1 MDLQD
6 FVQQGE
12 GREEDKVAAWN
23 LFQEAYEFQMKGK
36 LDDAVR
42 SYKQSIDMFPTA
54 EAYTFLGWTY
64 SFLGQLHEAI
74 EECHQAIRTD
84 PDFGNPYNDIGAYLI
99 EMDQL
104 DEAIPW
110 LERATH
116 AKRYASPSFPHMNL
130 GRIYEKQGHWDLAI
144 DSYKTAVTLNPEYT
158 PAKRGMMRLISRM
171 N

>member
-23 LFQEAYEFQMKGK
+23 LFQEAYEFQMKGN

-144 DSYKTAVTLNPEYT
+144 DSYKTAFTLNPEYT
-158 PAKRGMMRLISRM
+158 PARRGMMRLISRM

>member
-12 GREEDKVAAWN
+12 GREEDKLAAWH
-23 LFQEAYEFQMKGK
+23 LFQQAYECQMRGELEEAITLYK
-36 LDDAVR
+36 R
-42 SYKQSIDMFPTA
+42 SIELFPTA
-54 EAYTFLGWTY
+54 EAHTFLGWTY

-74 EECHQAIRTD
+74 EECHRAIQTD

-99 EMDQL
+99 ELDQL

-110 LERATH
+110 LEKATQ
-116 AKRYASPSFPHMNL
+116 AKRYECPAFPYMNL
-130 GRIYEKQGHWDLAI
+130 GRIYERKGEWEKAI
-144 DSYKTAVTLNPEYT
+144 DCYKEAVTLNPQYRT
-158 PAKRGMMRLISRM
+158 AKKALMRLVTLM